1 MGVVSTIEASCRDC
15 YKCVRY
21 CPVKAIRVSN
31 GHAEVIGHRCLEDG
45 HCVAI
50 CPQQAK
56 KVESDTGLI
65 REFIKS
71 GFKTAAGLAPS
82 FAADW
87 GLEDP
92 RQLVT
97 ALKKF
102 GFAYVEETAE
112 GAEWVAKEHLRLVK
126 EATGPVIT
134 SCCPAVVNLL
144 EIYYPHLL
152 PHLAPVVS
160 PMTAHGRMMKN
171 RYGEET
177 KIVFIGPCI
186 AKKGERRRKENQ
198 GVIDAVLTF
207 AELHELLS
215 AAGID
220 PAGLEPG
227 RFDREEAMSAH
238 AFAVPGG
245 LARSARLNTDLLAED
260 VITVDGFEE
269 CFAFLEKFDDVKESF
284 RLIELLA
291 CRGGCVMG
299 PGMSTGLSAYAR
311 RNKVLNYA
319 NSRRRPGR
327 CFDGD
332 QIKTVPALPEEL
344 APTDLYREYTARA
357 VDSTKGGDLP
367 PEEEIRRILAR
378 TGKLKPRDEL
388 NCGACGYNSCRDKAI
403 AVAKGMAEID
413 MYIPYM
419 RARAESRADL
429 ICRAAPNAILVV
441 SSDLKILEL
450 NPAAEKMLYCQNE
463 EVKGKDL
470 QSILD
475 PKFFA
480 EVLRTKKMITG
491 EAFYPAYG
499 LVVWQAIFH
508 VETEDVLIGILI
520 DITNEK
526 QQRERLA
533 MVTRETLE
541 KAREVIDKQMRVAQE
556 IAGLLGET
564 TAETKVLL
572 TRLIKLIQNEEG
584 EHT

>member
-1 MGVVSTIEASCRDC
+1 MSVVSTIEASCRDC

-31 GHAEVIGHRCLEDG
+31 GHAEVIGDRCLEDG
-45 HCVAI
+45 RCVGI

-56 KVESDTGLI
+56 KVESDAGLVM
-65 REFIKS
+65 EFLKS
-71 GFKTAAGLAPS
+71 GIKTAAGIAPS
-82 FAADW
+82 FAAGF
-87 GLEDP
+87 GLKDP

-97 ALKKF
+97 ALRKA
-102 GFAYVEETAE
+102 GFTYVEETAE
-112 GAEWVAKEHLRLVK
+112 GAEWVAKEHLRMVK

-134 SCCPAVVNLL
+134 SCCPVIVNMV

-152 PHLAPVVS
+152 PYLAPVVS
-160 PMTAHGRMMKN
+160 PMTAHGRMMKK

-177 KIVFIGPCI
+177 KVVFIGPCI

-198 GVIDAVLTF
+198 GSVDAVLTF
-207 AELHELLS
+207 SELQQIL
-215 AAGID
+215 AAVGLD
-220 PAGLEPG
+220 PGQLEPG
-227 RFDREEAMSAH
+227 RFDREEAKSAH

-245 LARSARLNTDLLAED
+245 LARSAALSTDLLAED
-260 VITVDGFEE
+260 VITVDGLEE
-269 CFAFLEKFDDVKESF
+269 CFTFLEKFAGIKESF

-299 PGMSTGLSAYAR
+299 PGMKTNLPAYAR
-311 RNKVLNYA
+311 RNKVLTYA
-319 NSRRRPGR
+319 GNRRHGVA
-327 CFDGD
+327 GG
-332 QIKTVPALPEEL
+332 QGKTLPALPEAEEPVPVNL
-344 APTDLYREYTARA
+344 SREYTARA
-357 VDSTKGGDLP
+357 VGNPEGGEEP
-367 PEEEIRRILAR
+367 AEEEIRRILAR
-378 TGKLKPRDEL
+378 TGKFKPADEL
-388 NCGACGYNSCRDKAI
+388 NCGACGYNSCREKAI

-413 MYIPYM
+413 MCIPYM

-441 SSDLKILEL
+441 DSNLKILEL
-450 NPAAEKMLYCQNE
+450 NPAAEKMFYCRNE

-470 QSILD
+470 AGILD
-475 PKFFA
+475 PKAFA
-480 EVLRTKKMITG
+480 EVLRTKKMVTG

-499 LVVWQAIFH
+499 LTVWQAILY
-508 VETEDVLIGILI
+508 VDAEDVLIGILI
-520 DITNEK
+520 DITEEK
-526 QQRERLA
+526 QQRERLD

-572 TRLIKLIQNEEG
+572 TKLIKLILNEEG
-584 EHT
+584 EQK